1 VHEYIFEKRA
11 VYAKNSHST
20 RERGI
25 QKKWKGLSNVLSV
38 ILNSLTVVFTMLLIM
53 KRSNLFSIKM

>member
-1 VHEYIFEKRA
+1 MSIFSKKEQCMQRIPT
-11 VYAKNSHST
+11 VLD
-20 RERGI
+20 RGI
-25 QKKWKGLSNVLSV
+25 QKKLKGLSNVLSV